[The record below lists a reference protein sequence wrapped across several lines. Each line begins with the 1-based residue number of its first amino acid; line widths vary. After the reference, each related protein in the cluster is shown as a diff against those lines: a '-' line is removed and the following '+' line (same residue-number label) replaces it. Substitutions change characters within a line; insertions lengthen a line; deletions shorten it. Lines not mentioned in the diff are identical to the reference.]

1 MPVVW
6 GNPLFIRW
14 PLNKP
19 GFAAIPLRVPAC
31 PDHPKVSFCS
41 LSEEY
46 FSATSVH
53 TDVQCILCSMGHHI
67 HLSSAVAP
75 SLSAHQN
82 HLQGLLKDDSLH
94 PIPRFW
100 SGAQEFAFL
109 ISSQMMMTTMTMMMT
124 MVMITVQGPHFKKH

>member
-1 MPVVW
+1 MVEPA
-6 GNPLFIRW
+6 LTRW
-14 PLNKP
+14 PLKEH
-19 GFAAIPLRVPAC
+19 GFAAIPFRVPMC
-31 PDHPKVSFCS
+31 SGHSKVSFCS

-46 FSATSVH
+46 FSATSIY
-53 TDVQCILCSMGHHI
+53 TDAQCIVCFLSHHI

-82 HLQGLLKDDSLH
+82 HLQGLLKDDSLY

-109 ISSQMMMTTMTMMMT
+109 ISSQMMTTTMMMI
-124 MVMITVQGPHFKKH
+124 VVQGPHFKKH